1 MMVRIFHHK
10 NQRQNNNG
18 RLINIKNGQTQQKCL
33 TLKMIKQAKHRA
45 SILWLIAKAT
55 DNGRIP
61 TELRDPFY
69 RDHQGQELLKPW
81 ITQRMANAE
90 LYGRALANI
99 YGVPDY
105 SSFSH
110 QNILQLLTRRGVFTD
125 QLGIAEIGEHITE
138 TMLLKNCPVKLAAH
152 MVIIECIMML
162 YIREILIPIKVME
175 VTSRFSG
182 EDIDGVVYT
191 ELPPSTEP
199 EDVALYWVNRACS
212 QLNQEIARDYIQQQ
226 QQQQSD
232 DGDCQPPPPPPVV
245 VPSLEELS
253 DMCDGCS
260 LFALMAF
267 YCPDHVD
274 WREICLKQDISIADS
289 IYNLQRIQYFCQEL
303 FPSDICF
310 LLLEDFLYLP
320 EPIVPNF
327 LAFIADL
334 LFMFEIQPVES
345 VIPPYIRLYPELYQE
360 EYHPSYPQML
370 TPSEMKAKSLK
381 STWNN
386 NNNNNNNDSIE
397 TSSGGGA
404 SVEYPPNHPI
414 YDRPSYTQQPQRTLS
429 NLTLSYHQQ
438 QHQHGTSSSSS
449 RRNSLN
455 KSMNRR
461 SSFLS
466 TNGMNEMISNH
477 NHHHLHDQSPDVED
491 ESLYIEPMTNPN
503 NSDDPNVT
511 QLSQYFSSIN
521 LTPSLSNNHHG
532 TMMMKDNN
540 DEYHKNRSRASGGH
554 LNDYFSSLSTVDQQQ
569 QQHSTNAI
577 NNNTHVR
584 AQRQH
589 PNNADN
595 VKQLLHHH
603 HHHHKDHHGS
613 YNNNN
618 NANDSQTNSSDTSSI
633 AEMSDYSTI
642 TGTGAATA
650 DQSLIRAQLNEKRK
664 QIEQDRQQERQ
675 KRVSSDHNFR
685 QEVLKTL
692 KNQHQQQDMI
702 MDTMDF
708 CRTDNLDDDNLT
720 FEIHELNP
728 IRREKTFTSIPSSVL
743 ASSTTTTTNNNK
755 STFVRKNLFSASDD
769 LKASMTDLNYA
780 NAKDYHPPHHHSS
793 FSSKSDSNSTK
804 SIVNDQSSKI
814 VETSE
819 QKQSSESTTPP
830 SEHNKLDQEIQS
842 QESSSSAIIQPLSTQ
857 QSQTQTTPSIPL
869 PQPPSSSQQQQQ
881 QQQQQTPR
889 RSQWGQPMIPL
900 AGQHQIH
907 GGVLPPAPPIVPS
920 THPYHQPPA
929 WSQTAPPIGYDS
941 QWYHHHHHHQSP
953 YHHPPPQ
960 SAYPPYGYVPPPPPP
975 PMHPY
980 DPYGGGA
987 YVSPPG
993 TTATATSQDPYV
1005 LSPMSGYPPQPP
1017 THTITPQQFST
1028 IPVTDQQQQ
1037 QHQSINNNNLNDNST
1052 STNDHHHEQ
1061 QQQPQQHPNNKTQ
1074 PSSSQQTETFFISFN
1089 DCGNQQQKQQQ
1100 QQTKRTRSIKTESN
1114 DKPTLTRTATQTLVS
1129 GTESGKKSQNVVDEQ
1144 MDERIRELYNVRRP
1158 SIPSV
1163 PAVSFVIAADDL
1175 QNDNFNNSD
1184 TNHQLE
1190 DSLMMMNGSLM
1201 INGDGGDDHYYGD
1214 DSATPQRSHSS
1225 SMNNNQSLSGKSEEE
1240 MQRKKEA
1247 IMKQSLRRRA
1257 QHEQKRIQ
1265 KEQELAAKRERERLK
1280 REQMERKKEEERE
1293 KRAFIFDQYK
1303 RRKQLA
1309 EEIEKNGGVAALQGT
1324 VARSSS
1330 TLILNRGG
1338 GGTSS
1343 LHQQQQVKMRQ
1354 GTGTQQRPR
1363 PKSLHATLLDECS
1376 AALSTISGSVSGSSS
1391 RLSTSRDEID
1401 DLMSCGRLSSAASI
1415 SGVGTSNIS
1424 RPQSAMSSQLCLN
1437 SSSNT
1442 AVSTPTGAF
1451 GEHHHSSA
1459 FAGLSSA
1466 FGTDLSSGIGIGC
1479 SNNNNQQQQQLQNQG
1494 PTSSNFF
1501 QEYNGPKL
1509 FVKPSQKSN
1518 KALILN
1524 AINVVLAGA
1533 VNSDTNRRVTEVINK
1548 CDSKYYL
1555 ILFRNSGL
1563 QYRAIYSYNPEREEV
1578 TKLDGIGP
1586 KIVHNDMIDKFYKYN
1601 SGTKS
1606 FTAIQTKH
1614 LCVTIDAFTI
1624 HNHLWMSKAKQQ
1636 QLQSTPRRFM

>member
-1 MMVRIFHHK
+1 MGRIFHHK
-10 NQRQNNNG
+10 NQQQRQQHNKHRRSFKNND
-18 RLINIKNGQTQQKCL
+18 NIGQQQKCL
-33 TLKMIKQAKHRA
+33 TMIKQAKHRA
-45 SILWLIAKAT
+45 SILWLIAKST

-61 TELRDPFY
+61 PELRDPFY
-69 RDHQGQELLKPW
+69 RDHHGQELLKPW
-81 ITQRMANAE
+81 ITQRMANGE

-182 EDIDGVVYT
+182 EDIDGVYT

-199 EDVALYWVNRACS
+199 EDVALYWVNRACA
-212 QLNQEIARDYIQQQ
+212 QLNQEISRDYILT
-226 QQQQSD
+226 QQQSD
-232 DGDCQPPPPPPVV
+232 EGGDCQPPVC

-345 VIPPYIRLYPELYQE
+345 VTPPYIRLYPELFQE
-360 EYHPSYPQML
+360 EYQPSYPQML

-381 STWNN
+381 SSW
-386 NNNNNNNDSIE
+386 NNNNNNDSIE
-397 TSSGGGA
+397 TSS
-404 SVEYPPNHPI
+404 SVAGMMNNNNNEYPPNHPI
-414 YDRPSYTQQPQRTLS
+414 YDRPSYTQPQRTSS
-429 NLTLSYHQQ
+429 NLTLNYHQ
-438 QHQHGTSSSSS
+438 GSSS

-461 SSFLS
+461 SSLLS
-466 TNGMNEMISNH
+466 NGSEIISHNNNNH
-477 NHHHLHDQSPDVED
+477 HHHLHDQSPDVE
-491 ESLYIEPMTNPN
+491 ENLYAEPITNPN
-503 NSDDPNVT
+503 GDSNVT
-511 QLSQYFSSIN
+511 QLSQYFSSMN
-521 LTPSLSNNHHG
+521 LTPSNHNNNHG
-532 TMMMKDNN
+532 TMIKDNN
-540 DEYHKNRSRASGGH
+540 EYNKNRSRASGSH
-554 LNDYFSSLSTVDQQQ
+554 LNDYFSSLSNVNVVDQQ
-569 QQHSTNAI
+569 TNNNAI
-577 NNNTHVR
+577 NTHVR

-595 VKQLLHHH
+595 VKQLLHHEQH
-603 HHHHKDHHGS
+603 HHHNS
-613 YNNNN
+613 FI
-618 NANDSQTNSSDTSSI
+618 ANDSQTNSSDTSSI
-633 AEMSDYSTI
+633 AEMSDYSTL
-642 TGTGAATA
+642 TGTAVAA
-650 DQSLIRAQLNEKRK
+650 DQSMIRAQLNEKRK
-664 QIEQDRQQERQ
+664 QIEQERQQEKQ

-692 KNQHQQQDMI
+692 KHQHQDS
-702 MDTMDF
+702 DTIDF
-708 CRTDNLDDDNLT
+708 SRNIDDENLT

-728 IRREKTFTSIPSSVL
+728 IRREKTFTSIPSSM
-743 ASSTTTTTNNNK
+743 SESNTNNKNNK

-780 NAKDYHPPHHHSS
+780 NAKDYHHHRNQSS
-793 FSSKSDSNSTK
+793 SSSSTKSDSNSTK
-804 SIVNDQSSKI
+804 SNVNESKI
-814 VETSE
+814 SSLETKITSNE
-819 QKQSSESTTPP
+819 QKLSSEPIL
-830 SEHNKLDQEIQS
+830 SEHNKLEQEISTQP
-842 QESSSSAIIQPLSTQ
+842 SSTIIQP
-857 QSQTQTTPSIPL
+857 SQTTTSSIP
-869 PQPPSSSQQQQQ
+869 PTTIQSS
-881 QQQQQTPR
+881 QQQTPR

-900 AGQHQIH
+900 AGHQMH
-907 GGVLPPAPPIVPS
+907 GVPPAQPVVPPS
-920 THPYHQPPA
+920 TTHPYHPPA
-929 WSQTAPPIGYDS
+929 WSQAAPPPPPMGYDPTS

-953 YHHPPPQ
+953 YHHPPPPPQ
-960 SAYPPYGYVPPPPPP
+960 STYPPYNYGPIP
-975 PMHPY
+975 PMRPY
-980 DPYGGGA
+980 DPYGGA
-987 YVSPPG
+987 YGSPS
-993 TTATATSQDPYV
+993 ATNTITSQDPYV
-1005 LSPMSGYPPQPP
+1005 LSPMSGYPPP
-1017 THTITPQQFST
+1017 THSTPQQQYST
-1028 IPVTDQQQQ
+1028 IPVNEQQLM
-1037 QHQSINNNNLNDNST
+1037 SNNNLNDSNQMIES
-1052 STNDHHHEQ
+1052 NMEGNIQHGHHEQ
-1061 QQQPQQHPNNKTQ
+1061 QQQQQHPNNKTQ
-1074 PSSSQQTETFFISFN
+1074 PSTETFFISFN
-1089 DCGNQQQKQQQ
+1089 DSGNQQQQQQ
-1100 QQTKRTRSIKTESN
+1100 PTKRTKSNKMESN
-1114 DKPTLTRTATQTLVS
+1114 DRPILSRTATQTLVS
-1129 GTESGKKSQNVVDEQ
+1129 SEQAKKSQNVDKQ
-1144 MDERIRELYNVRRP
+1144 IDERIRELYNVRRP

-1163 PAVSFVIAADDL
+1163 PAVSFVIAADDI
-1175 QNDNFNNSD
+1175 QNDNTID
-1184 TNHQLE
+1184 NHQLE
-1190 DSLMMMNGSLM
+1190 DSLMMNGSM
-1201 INGDGGDDHYYGD
+1201 INSDNDDHYYAD
-1214 DSATPQRSHSS
+1214 DTSSQRLHSL
-1225 SMNNNQSLSGKSEEE
+1225 SMNNQSISGKSEEE

-1247 IMKQSLRRRA
+1247 IMKQSIRRRA
-1257 QHEQKRIQ
+1257 QQEQKRIQ

-1293 KRAFIFDQYK
+1293 KRAFILDQYK

-1309 EEIEKNGGVAALQGT
+1309 EEIEKNGGVAALQNT

-1330 TLILNRGG
+1330 TLILNRSGQ
-1338 GGTSS
+1338 S
-1343 LHQQQQVKMRQ
+1343 LQQQQQQVKMRS
-1354 GTGTQQRPR
+1354 GTQQRPR

-1415 SGVGTSNIS
+1415 TGTSSIS

-1451 GEHHHSSA
+1451 GEHSA
-1459 FAGLSSA
+1459 FAGLSA
-1466 FGTDLSSGIGIGC
+1466 FGTDLSSG
-1479 SNNNNQQQQQLQNQG
+1479 NNQNQG

-1524 AINVVLAGA
+1524 AINVVLAGT
-1533 VNSDTNRRVTEVINK
+1533 VNADTNRRVTEVINK

-1578 TKLDGIGP
+1578 NKLDGIGP
-1586 KIVHNDMIDKFYKYN
+1586 KTVHNDMIDKFYKYN

-1636 QLQSTPRRFM
+1636 QQQMTPRRFM